1 MRRIFFKY
9 STGYVGYDGVDCFE
23 VNDFVTDDELNEMAF
38 WQAVEHASRYGI
50 EMCDEDCEDEN
61 CKLEHPGNSNIEGS
75 WEIYDPEKHDML
87 KPGGG
92 KWFK

>member
-1 MRRIFFKY
+1 MKRIFFKY
-9 STGYVGYDGVDCFE
+9 SNGAVGCEGVDCFE
-23 VNDFVTDDELNEMAF
+23 VNDDVSDDELDEMAY

-50 EMCDEDCEDEN
+50 ELCDEDCEDEN
-61 CKLEHPGNSNIEGS
+61 CEMEHPGNTHIDGY
-75 WEIYDPEKHDML
+75 WELYDPKKHDMK